1 MHIALFTLYQGPRVQ
16 FLCCVKLV
24 CGVMT
29 LECLKCVVN
38 HILHFLCISAV
49 MGRATRLVTVR
60 PGARTARSSVVVE
73 EVGVEVDIVV
83 AIRETP
89 SVTTVV
95 KWATLLVNAAKM
107 LEPSNPTPAIST
119 KTSCFHSVDGGKEG
133 REMKT
138 LE

>member
-1 MHIALFTLYQGPRVQ
+1 
-16 FLCCVKLV
+16 
-24 CGVMT
+24 MT
-29 LECLKCVVN
+29 
-38 HILHFLCISAV
+38 
-49 MGRATRLVTVR
+49 GRATRLVTVR

-95 KWATLLVNAAKM
+95 KWATLHVNAAKM

-119 KTSCFHSVDGGKEG
+119 N
-133 REMKT
+133 
-138 LE
+138 